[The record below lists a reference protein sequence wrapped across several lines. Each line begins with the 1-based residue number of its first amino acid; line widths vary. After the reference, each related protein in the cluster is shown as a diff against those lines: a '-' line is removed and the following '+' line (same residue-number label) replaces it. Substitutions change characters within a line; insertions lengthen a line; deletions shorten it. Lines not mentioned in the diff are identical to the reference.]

1 MTPGS
6 FDPTTAREIA
16 GDELA
21 RTIEAK
27 ARQDAD
33 AENFDPPT
41 VDGATYWDKAQKE
54 MRVVIYREQYTKRL
68 ARNARKAAKVGADGT
83 AMHNVMYTPSGVS
96 TELYTKEKL

>member
-6 FDPTTAREIA
+6 FDPITAREIT

-33 AENFDPPT
+33 AGNFEPPA
-41 VDGATYWDKAQKE
+41 VDAATYWDKVQKE
-54 MRVVIYREQYTKRL
+54 MRFVVYREQYTKRR
-68 ARNARKAAKVGADGT
+68 ARNARKM
-83 AMHNVMYTPSGVS
+83 AMHNVKSTGVP
-96 TELYTKEKL
+96 TTNATKE

>member
-6 FDPTTAREIA
+6 FDPATAREIT

-33 AENFDPPT
+33 AENFDPPA

-68 ARNARKAAKVGADGT
+68 ARNARKAEKVGADGT
-83 AMHNVMYTPSGVS
+83 AMHNAKVTGAEGVRVD
-96 TELYTKEKL
+96 